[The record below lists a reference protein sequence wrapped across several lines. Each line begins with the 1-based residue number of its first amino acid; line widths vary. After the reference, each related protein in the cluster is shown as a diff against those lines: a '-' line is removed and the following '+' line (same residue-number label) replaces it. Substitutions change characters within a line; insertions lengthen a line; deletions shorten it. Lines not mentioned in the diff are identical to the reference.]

1 MLEAFQQFW
10 AELIAVA
17 TLVLTIVLS
26 VGVILRK
33 RNERSAL
40 GWLGVILLSPPLGS
54 FAFLL
59 LGINRIR
66 RRAQKTWN
74 PDQMDL
80 VDGREGSGLPLQL
93 TSGASPAGDRDLP
106 RLARFVDQIVERPL
120 VDGNQID
127 PLVGGGVAYP
137 RMIEAIDS
145 AERMVVLATY
155 IFRRDDVG
163 AAFIAALG
171 RAKRRGVVV
180 KVLIDGA
187 GSHYSWPTVMKDL
200 LEEGVDAARFL
211 HSFWPWQMPYLNL
224 RSHRKLLV
232 VDGSVG
238 FTGGMN
244 ITGKHAPKGDGNVHY
259 RDVHFELKGPIV
271 GQLLDVFEDDWHFTT
286 GETPDA
292 GIWLKDLTPAG
303 AMHARAISD
312 GPDDATDSLRW
323 SMLGALTQAN
333 QRISIATPYFV
344 PDQQLATALCL
355 AALRGVEVD
364 IVMPA
369 NNNLPFVKWASTSR
383 MDELLASG
391 CRLWM
396 SQPDFDHSKLF
407 AVDGTWSLIG
417 SANWDERSLRLNFEL
432 NVECYDSA
440 LAAEIHGMIDERRGM
455 SQPVT
460 LEKLN
465 ARSLPVK
472 FRDGVARLFSPYL

>member
-1 MLEAFQQFW
+1 MLDAFQQFW

-26 VGVILRK
+26 IGVILRK

-54 FAFLL
+54 IAFLL

-66 RRAQKTWN
+66 RRAQKTLK
-74 PDQMDL
+74 PDQMEL

-93 TSGASPAGDRDLP
+93 TNETLLADDGDLP
-106 RLARFVDQIVERPL
+106 RLARLVDQIVERPL
-120 VDGNQID
+120 VDGNRIE
-127 PLVGGGVAYP
+127 PLVGGSMAYP
-137 RMIEAIDS
+137 RMLEAIDK
-145 AERMVVLATY
+145 AERLVVLATY

-163 AAFIAALG
+163 ASFIAALG

-187 GSHYSWPTVMKDL
+187 GSHYSWPTVMQDL
-200 LEEGVDAARFL
+200 LDEGVDAARFL

-232 VDGSVG
+232 VDGRIG

-244 ITGKHAPKGDGNVHY
+244 ITGKHAPKDGSDVHY

-286 GETPDA
+286 GETPDS
-292 GIWLKDLTPAG
+292 GIWLKDTTPAG
-303 AMHARAISD
+303 TMHARAISD
-312 GPDDATDSLRW
+312 GPDDGTDSLRW
-323 SMLGALTQAN
+323 VMLGALTQAS

-364 IVMPA
+364 IVMPD

-383 MDELLASG
+383 MDELLLSG

-396 SQPDFDHSKLF
+396 SRPDFDHSKLF

-432 NVECYDSA
+432 NVECYDA
-440 LAAEIHGMIDERRGM
+440 EFAAQIHAMIDKRRGM
-455 SQPVT
+455 SKAVT
-460 LEKLN
+460 LDMLD
-465 ARSLPVK
+465 ARSLLVK
-472 FRDGVARLFSPYL
+472 LRDGVARLFSPYL

>member
-1 MLEAFQQFW
+1 MLEAFNQFW
-10 AELIAVA
+10 AELFAVA
-17 TLVLTIVLS
+17 TLALTIVLS

-40 GWLGVILLSPPLGS
+40 AWLGVILLSPPLGS
-54 FAFLL
+54 IAFLL

-66 RRAQKTWN
+66 RRAQKTLK
-74 PDQMDL
+74 PDQVDL
-80 VDGREGSGLPLQL
+80 LDGRETSGLPMPLVH
-93 TSGASPAGDRDLP
+93 GDHDEADKDLP
-106 RLARFVDQIVERPL
+106 RLAGLVDQIVERPL
-120 VDGNQID
+120 VHGNRIE
-127 PLVGGGVAYP
+127 PLVGGAMAYP
-137 RMIEAIDS
+137 RMIEAIDK
-145 AERMVVLATY
+145 AERLIVLATY
-155 IFRRDDVG
+155 IFRRDEVG
-163 AAFIAALG
+163 ASFIAALG

-187 GSHYSWPTVMKDL
+187 GSHYSWPTVMQDL
-200 LEEGVDAARFL
+200 LDEDIDAARFL

-232 VDGSVG
+232 VDGHVG

-244 ITGKHAPKGDGNVHY
+244 ITGKHAPKDEDNIHY
-259 RDVHFELKGPIV
+259 RDVHFELHGPIV

-292 GIWLKDLTPAG
+292 GVWLKDLTPAG

-323 SMLGALTQAN
+323 VMLGALTQAN
-333 QRISIATPYFV
+333 QCISIATPYFV
-344 PDQQLATALCL
+344 PDQQLSTALCL
-355 AALRGVEVD
+355 AALRGVTVD

-383 MDELLASG
+383 MDELLMSG

-407 AVDGTWSLIG
+407 AVDGMWSLIG

-432 NVECYDSA
+432 NVECYDPDF
-440 LAAEIHGMIDERRGM
+440 AAQIHDMIDERRGM
-455 SQPVT
+455 SQAVT
-460 LEKLN
+460 LEMLK

-472 FRDGVARLFSPYL
+472 LRDGVARLFSPYL

>member
-10 AELIAVA
+10 AELIALA

-54 FAFLL
+54 LAFLL

-66 RRAQKTWN
+66 RRAQKTLN

-80 VDGREGSGLPLQL
+80 VDGREESGLPLQL

-127 PLVGGGVAYP
+127 PLVDGGVAYP

-145 AERMVVLATY
+145 AERLVVLATY

-187 GSHYSWPTVMKDL
+187 GSHYSWPTVMQDL
-200 LEEGVDAARFL
+200 LDEGVDAARFL

-232 VDGSVG
+232 IDGRIG

-292 GIWLKDLTPAG
+292 GIWLKDSSPAG

-323 SMLGALTQAN
+323 AMLGALTQAD

-383 MDELLASG
+383 MDELLVSG

-440 LAAEIHGMIDERRGM
+440 LAAEIHEMIDQRRAM